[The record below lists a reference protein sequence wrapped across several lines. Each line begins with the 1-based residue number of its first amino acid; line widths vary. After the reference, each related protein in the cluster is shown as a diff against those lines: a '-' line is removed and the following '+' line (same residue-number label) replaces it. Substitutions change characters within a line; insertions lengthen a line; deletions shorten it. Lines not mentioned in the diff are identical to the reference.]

1 MTSSGIQAIA
11 ESRDGIVI
19 GTRIELVN
27 QARPGIAVRQGQI
40 RAADARHAEPLT
52 GAGHEQA
59 ASLPKLI
66 SSFSFE
72 RFDGRGNRTS
82 IFGYRMALQEIL
94 QRDKRALSVPKSHV
108 FAVRHHRELTTGDK
122 LGKSPCGSHR
132 RAAAAIDVVLRA
144 AKNQCR
150 HFDFRCVA
158 ESIPGAPRFEMIAM
172 LLRARLS
179 LPKRVRKRLHDFRM
193 LSIKFFVEGHVR
205 VLDMAAD
212 EALEAVRANLLF
224 VRIAPFTRRAARR
237 FHARAGGGDR
247 QRRNKFRPFD
257 SERLNDLPAERKTCR
272 GTARSR
278 RLAGAP
284 LKGSTR

>member
-1 MTSSGIQAIA
+1 ML
-11 ESRDGIVI
+11 DI
-19 GTRIELVN
+19 GQERKL
-27 QARPGIAVRQGQI
+27 
-40 RAADARHAEPLT
+40 AAGYDFAEP
-52 GAGHEQA
+52 A
-59 ASLPKLI
+59 
-66 SSFSFE
+66 
-72 RFDGRGNRTS
+72 RRT
-82 IFGYRMALQEIL
+82 Y
-94 QRDKRALSVPKSHV
+94 
-108 FAVRHHRELTTGDK
+108 
-122 LGKSPCGSHR
+122 R
-132 RAAAAIDVVLRA
+132 RAAAPIDVVLRA
-144 AKNQCR
+144 AQNQCR

-158 ESIPGAPRFEMIAM
+158 ESIPGAARFEMIAM

-257 SERLNDLPAERKTCR
+257 SERLNDLPAERETCR
-272 GTARSR
+272 VTARSR